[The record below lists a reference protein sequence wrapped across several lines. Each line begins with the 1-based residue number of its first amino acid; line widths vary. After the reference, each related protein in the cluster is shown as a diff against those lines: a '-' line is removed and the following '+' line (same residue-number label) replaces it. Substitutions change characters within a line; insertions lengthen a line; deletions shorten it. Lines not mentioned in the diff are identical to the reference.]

1 MILTQDFILGVL
13 IAAIAL
19 FVSTMLTL
27 VYCIAI
33 HMEDDNEDDIDDF
46 TETDSDTDI
55 KNEELP
61 REI

>member
-1 MILTQDFILGVL
+1 MITQDFILGVL
-13 IAAIAL
+13 IAGIAL

-33 HMEDDNEDDIDDF
+33 HMEYDNEDDLDF
-46 TETDSDTDI
+46 YSDSEPENEQ
-55 KNEELP
+55 KSEELP

>member
-1 MILTQDFILGVL
+1 MLTQDFILGVL
-13 IAAIAL
+13 IAAVAL
-19 FVSTMLTL
+19 FISTMLTL

-33 HMEDDNEDDIDDF
+33 HMEYDNEDDLDYFSESEPENDQ
-46 TETDSDTDI
+46 